1 MYSPNNLL
9 IGSAISFLL
18 SNTDVSAPTPLPAFL
33 YSDSNSE
40 RYSSNR
46 LSPSPLAKDCFFSSV
61 SYLAYLSES
70 SNAISFKTFCWNTVT
85 ASAHFHY
92 QILKQLNFLF

>member
-33 YSDSNSE
+33 YSDSSSE
-40 RYSSNR
+40 IYSSSR
-46 LSPSPLAKDCFFSSV
+46 LSPSPLA
-61 SYLAYLSES
+61 
-70 SNAISFKTFCWNTVT
+70 
-85 ASAHFHY
+85 
-92 QILKQLNFLF
+92 